1 MHQESTNGDLHIS
14 PGDEK
19 AVVDVHSLQMMM
31 EGVDTQGPSAAAERE
46 LGMNSQ
52 FECAKHVRANERA
65 RLHGVKMISG
75 DLELQIVN

>member
-19 AVVDVHSLQMMM
+19 AVVDMLSLQRMMG
-31 EGVDTQGPSAAAERE
+31 GVDTQGPSAAAEQE

-65 RLHGVKMISG
+65 RLHGEKMISG